1 MNRTGVLKV
10 YLIGTRTYACR
21 RNFRR
26 VGHYGDE
33 FYWVTTAMN
42 SIGEARRRYEVLNGA
57 RMSGK
62 AEKSN
67 MRTSVGDYRNEVR

>member
-1 MNRTGVLKV
+1 M
-10 YLIGTRTYACR
+10 
-21 RNFRR
+21 R
-26 VGHYGDE
+26 VVKTSE
-33 FYWVTTAMN
+33 EWVTTAMN